1 MTTMQALLE
10 KDKERFLQ
18 NMAAAKVSSES
29 VRVLEEQL
37 SRILTEYNEEEENIE
52 VKSNAKMLVET
63 LIASAGLL
71 DCDGESIIW
80 NKSQY
85 RKDISKPKR
94 SGFFVFFLILGLLL
108 LLGALGAY
116 VYFKDTI
123 PPSNEIMIGIAVIL
137 LGALFLF
144 LSGIFSAKK
153 HKENKEDLY
162 AETIPDPQKTYHIL
176 LNSVLTMD
184 KILNQIRNRETL
196 QQKKALLEEKEELK
210 KEDLDLLCN
219 LLESAY
225 GEPENEYAKEVIND
239 ISYYLHKKKIELV
252 NYNGENKDLFDRMP
266 SQTNTTIRPALI
278 MADTILVKGLAAGE

>member
-18 NMAAAKVSSES
+18 NMTAAKVSSES

-52 VKSNAKMLVET
+52 VKSNAKILVET

-94 SGFFVFFLILGLLL
+94 SGFFVFFLILGLLF
-108 LLGALGAY
+108 LLGALGVY
-116 VYFKDTI
+116 IYFKETI
-123 PPSNEIMIGIAVIL
+123 PPSNEVIIGMAVIL

-225 GEPENEYAKEVIND
+225 GEPDNEYAKEVIND

-252 NYNGENKDLFDRMP
+252 NYDGENKDLFDRMP

>member
-18 NMAAAKVSSES
+18 NMAAAKASSES